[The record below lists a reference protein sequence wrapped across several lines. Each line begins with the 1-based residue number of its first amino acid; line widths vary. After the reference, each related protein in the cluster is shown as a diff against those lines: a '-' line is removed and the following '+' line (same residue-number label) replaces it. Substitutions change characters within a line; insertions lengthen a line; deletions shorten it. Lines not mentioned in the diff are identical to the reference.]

1 MFDSLRNHTHLSRP
15 ETDVPVAHLN
25 RHPAFQDE
33 KEVVRVVMFVPHEF
47 ALQFRDHDV
56 VPIEL
61 TNSSWLPMLGERRE
75 AFRQI
80 NSLHVTDSFS
90 MLQEFPATDTE
101 TVCACSRPELWNK
114 RPRSW

>member
-1 MFDSLRNHTHLSRP
+1 MFDSLRNHAHLSRP

-25 RHPAFQDE
+25 RHPAFQNE

-47 ALQFRDHDV
+47 ALQFGDHDV

-61 TNSSWLPMLGERRE
+61 TNSSWLPMLRERRE

-80 NSLHVTDSFS
+80 DSLHITGPFSHSCRGENVTQFGRQPGREMPSS
-90 MLQEFPATDTE
+90 AII
-101 TVCACSRPELWNK
+101 ASR
-114 RPRSW
+114 